1 MIDHPGN
8 ISVSLSIKAEKLAWS
23 RSMGIFSDVDK
34 KLTDNLYAHGNDL
47 IDPAADLPEKVEERV
62 ELLMPFVQPEARELV
77 RSQILGLIHEY
88 RNEDPARAS

>member
-1 MIDHPGN
+1 
-8 ISVSLSIKAEKLAWS
+8 
-23 RSMGIFSDVDK
+23 MGIFSDLDK

-47 IDPAADLPEKVEERV
+47 IDPAADLPERIEERV

-88 RNEDPARAS
+88 RNEDPAPSN

>member
-1 MIDHPGN
+1 
-8 ISVSLSIKAEKLAWS
+8 
-23 RSMGIFSDVDK
+23 MGIFSDLDK

-47 IDPAADLPEKVEERV
+47 VDPAADLPEKIDERV

-88 RNEDPARAS
+88 RNEDPATSG